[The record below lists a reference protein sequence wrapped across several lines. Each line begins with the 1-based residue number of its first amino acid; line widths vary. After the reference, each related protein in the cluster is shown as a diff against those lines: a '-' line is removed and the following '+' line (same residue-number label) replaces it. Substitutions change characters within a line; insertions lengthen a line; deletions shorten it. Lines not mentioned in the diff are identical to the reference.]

1 MSLVQD
7 VKTRIDIVDLISDY
21 VPLQKSG
28 RNLKANCPFHGE
40 RTPSFI
46 VFPDRQTWR
55 CFGAC
60 ATGGDVIAFLMRVE
74 NQDFVEALNTLAQ
87 RVGVEIPSRQP
98 IDQENTIHRVNN
110 DARAFFVAQM
120 NSGIGDEALNYTNG
134 RGIDKSTRE
143 QFYLGFSPNRQDAL
157 IRHLTQIG
165 YSEDQM
171 LESGLAIRSGS
182 GKMRDLFRN
191 RLMFPIMD
199 TSSQCVG
206 FGARSLD
213 DSTPKYINTPRT
225 PVFDKSKLLYG
236 LSLSR
241 ESIKTTSTVIVVEG
255 YMDVIAAH
263 QHGFQN
269 VVASMGTAL
278 TEQQVASMKSV
289 ASNFILALDPDN
301 AGREATIRSLESSW
315 KVFERRAIRSGGRN
329 SVLFY
334 ERQPHNSLMVATLPQ
349 GKDPDSLIRH
359 DLKAWQDIIS
369 EARPLM
375 DYLLEIVSSRFNL
388 SSPQGKLEATEALAP
403 FVTAMENPYD
413 REHYF
418 HLLAKVLGV
427 SQSALEATI
436 GRPQARRPQNR
447 IRNQPKQQI
456 YQAAIDVNHRDLLEE
471 YCISLLLEYPDL
483 VDHGRQIPSTYFG
496 LSENRDI
503 FTKWSSC
510 DTMDALV
517 EALPPAL
524 KEHVSLITSTEQPP
538 LDKKERQI
546 ALSRVVGRL
555 KERLFKEQNEAAME
569 KLQEADWTDMNS
581 LASSLEEVQ
590 EIGSRLRKL
599 FSDSEVNGQ

>member
-7 VKTRIDIVDLISDY
+7 VKSRIDLVDLISDY

-74 NQDFVEALNTLAQ
+74 NQDFVEALTSLAQ

-98 IDQENTIHRVNN
+98 ADRENAIHRINN

-120 NSGIGDEALNYTNG
+120 NSLIGNEALRYTED
-134 RGIDKSTRE
+134 RGIDQNTRE
-143 QFYLGFSPNRQDAL
+143 LFYLGFSPNTQDTL
-157 IRHLTQIG
+157 MRHLTQIG
-165 YSEDQM
+165 YKEDQL
-171 LESGLAIRSGS
+171 LESGLVIRNSS
-182 GKMRDLFRN
+182 GKLRDLFRN
-191 RLMFPIMD
+191 RLMFPILD
-199 TSSQCVG
+199 ASSQCVG

-225 PVFDKSKLLYG
+225 TVFDKGGLLYG
-236 LSLSR
+236 LSLSK

-278 TEQQVASMKSV
+278 TEQQVTSMKSI

-315 KVFERRAIRSGGRN
+315 KVFERRAIKSGGRT

-359 DLKAWQDIIS
+359 DLKAWEGIIS

-388 SSPQGKLEATEALAP
+388 STHQGQLEATEALSP

-418 HLLAKVLGV
+418 RLLADVLGV
-427 SQSALEATI
+427 SQSTLEATI
-436 GRPQARRPQNR
+436 GRPQARRPQDKMR
-447 IRNQPKQQI
+447 RQPKQQL
-456 YQAAIDVNHRDLLEE
+456 YQAALEVNHRDLLEE

-503 FTKWSSC
+503 FTKWADC
-510 DTMDALV
+510 DTIDALV

-524 KEHVSLITSTEQPP
+524 IEHVNLITSTEQPP
-538 LDKKERQI
+538 LDKKERQN
-546 ALSRVVGRL
+546 ALDGVVGRL
-555 KERLFKEQNEAAME
+555 KERLFKEQYEAAME

-581 LASSLEEVQ
+581 LASSLDEVQ
-590 EIGSRLRKL
+590 EIGDRLRKL
-599 FSDSEVNGQ
+599 FSDSELNSQ